1 MRYIKST
8 FSTNV
13 LQESLGPANIATT
26 EAYLD
31 CFEIEVAKNSN
42 KILIW
47 KYLIFFIIFK
57 KKSYEKNISSYIQS
71 INNCCY

>member
-13 LQESLGPANIATT
+13 LEESLGPAYIATT

-31 CFEIEVAKNSN
+31 CFENEFAKNSN
-42 KILIW
+42 KILIL
-47 KYLIFFIIFK
+47 KYLIFFIIF
-57 KKSYEKNISSYIQS
+57 
-71 INNCCY
+71 

>member
-13 LQESLGPANIATT
+13 LEESLGPANIATT

-31 CFEIEVAKNSN
+31 CFKNEGAKNSN

-47 KYLIFFIIFK
+47 KYLIFF
-57 KKSYEKNISSYIQS
+57 YTYLTLCNLLYIYAYKLNKHS
-71 INNCCY
+71 